1 MGDTFVISGL
11 TAKRAELLGLALS
24 FEAQARQARADLVH
38 VDAAL
43 RLFDPNID
51 LTGIRGKHPSQGRSQ
66 WFENGEMSR
75 LCREPLRNAAE
86 PLSAETMVR
95 QIATARG
102 MDMDDN
108 RLRSRLI
115 TRFLQTL
122 HRMAKGGDV
131 ERIGK
136 GNGVLWTLP
145 ASAGRE

>member
-24 FEAQARQARADLVH
+24 FEAKARQARADLVH
-38 VDAAL
+38 IDAAL

-51 LTGIRGKHPSQGRSQ
+51 PAEIRGKHPSQGRSH

-75 LCREPLRNAAE
+75 LCREALRTAAE
-86 PLSAETMVR
+86 PLSAETIVR
-95 QIATARG
+95 QIAETRG

-122 HRMAKGGDV
+122 HRMAKGGHV
-131 ERIGK
+131 ARIGK

-145 ASAGRE
+145 SDA